1 MIDVAFVEK
10 EANRG
15 HSFCFTIYL
24 IFLISYVVLLFLFPL
39 WNLQQEISQQT
50 QFTTVVFLYPGLPV
64 WNVGTTANLKTDCF
78 FVITA
83 FCEEMIIPKTENG
96 QLWTINLFTQISFV
110 VYWGKLREQ

>member
-24 IFLISYVVLLFLFPL
+24 IFFISYVVLLFLFPL
-39 WNLQQEISQQT
+39 WNLQQEISQET

-78 FVITA
+78 FCYHC
-83 FCEEMIIPKTENG
+83 F
-96 QLWTINLFTQISFV
+96 LWRDDNTKNWEWSTMNLFTQISFV